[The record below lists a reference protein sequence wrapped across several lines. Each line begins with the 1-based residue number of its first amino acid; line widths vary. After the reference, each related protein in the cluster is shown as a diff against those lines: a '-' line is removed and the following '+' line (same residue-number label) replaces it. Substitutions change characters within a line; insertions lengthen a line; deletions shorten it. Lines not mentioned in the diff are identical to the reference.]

1 MDIVDRVNHLKMEQK
16 VNQIK
21 IAQALNIVPSSI
33 SDILNRKGRKFSA
46 EHIPKLAKLFQ
57 VDESF
62 LLGSDIKIKVRT
74 IPLIGLASCGIPQ
87 EYDLNGYEAVPIG
100 EELYHEGMYA
110 VRAEGDSM
118 SPKINNNSLVYCRT
132 NMQIDSGNIV
142 HYSINGESGIK
153 KYKINEKR
161 DIISLIPINS
171 DFDIITVHADDGVN
185 LKMSKVVGVVDTEF

>member
-1 MDIVDRVNHLKMEQK
+1 
-16 VNQIK
+16 
-21 IAQALNIVPSSI
+21 
-33 SDILNRKGRKFSA
+33 
-46 EHIPKLAKLFQ
+46 
-57 VDESF
+57 
-62 LLGSDIKIKVRT
+62 
-74 IPLIGLASCGIPQ
+74 
-87 EYDLNGYEAVPIG
+87 
-100 EELYHEGMYA
+100 MYA